1 MTPKPVT
8 VRRISNGFVL
18 IALLASLPYVAAP
31 AAETEANANEWKAP
45 ARAARKKNP
54 YPADAASLKAGKT
67 VYAAECADCHG
78 DRGAGDGPGARDLKS
93 PVPDLARPDVWRQT
107 DGELFW
113 KLSTGRRDMPGFDDM
128 LTEEQRWQVI
138 TYARAAL
145 APHAAGD
152 RSVPSGAGTSRA
164 VPPMGKP

>member
-1 MTPKPVT
+1 MTPRSVT
-8 VRRISNGFVL
+8 FLRVL
-18 IALLASLPYVAAP
+18 TVFTSLVLLASLRYAAAP
-31 AAETEANANEWKAP
+31 AAEAKANADEWKAP

-54 YPADAASLKAGKT
+54 YPAEAASLKAGKT

-93 PVPDLARPDVWRQT
+93 PVPDLSRPDVWRQT

-128 LTEEQRWQVI
+128 LTEAQRWQVI

-145 APHAAGD
+145 APRATGE
-152 RSVPSGAGTSRA
+152 GAGRA
-164 VPPMGKP
+164 VPREGNL